1 VNPTRQLVRSLPAL
15 VAALLLLSTALLVLG
30 VIVENHG
37 SGSENPSASASE
49 TAGHRDTEGHAEG
62 GSDEHAAEPS
72 THTESA
78 NETVLGVRTES
89 PGAVTAAAIVSVALA
104 GFLWRRP
111 TRWVSTA
118 VALFAAGAT
127 ALDLTEISHQTTDNR
142 GDLAVLAAVIALA
155 HLGVVIGAVIL
166 WRQAGTD
173 HSQLRP
179 ATS

>member
-1 VNPTRQLVRSLPAL
+1 VNTTRQLVRSLPAT

-37 SGSENPSASASE
+37 SGSENPSSSASE
-49 TAGHRDTEGHAEG
+49 PASHRDTEVHAEG
-62 GSDEHAAEPS
+62 DSDEHAAEPP

-78 NETVLGVRTES
+78 NETALGVRTES

-104 GFLWRRP
+104 GLLWRRP

-142 GDLAVLAAVIALA
+142 DGLAVLAAAIALA
-155 HLGVVIGAVIL
+155 HLGGVIGAVIL
-166 WRQAGTD
+166 WRQVRNGT
-173 HSQLRP
+173 HRCS
-179 ATS
+179 A